1 MVYSQAIFWS
11 DWLQRAKGA
20 QNSAYSSTTLHL
32 FLPHAQQAVVVWA
45 NAQKQN
51 FKTDLRFKNDTAVST
66 FTFLRAPL
74 FSFS

>member
-1 MVYSQAIFWS
+1 MGYSQAIFWS
-11 DWLQRAKGA
+11 DGLQRAKGA

-32 FLPHAQQAVVVWA
+32 FLPHAQQAVEVWA

-66 FTFLRAPL
+66 FTFLLAPL
-74 FSFS
+74 FSFF